1 MIFSLISFRC
11 NTYILRRIVLSLILL
26 MTCTISVVFSQ
37 SRLEI
42 KNLFYDAES
51 WILFEDYKEALPI
64 YQQLLKINPKNS
76 NYKYRIGQCYINTPG
91 EKEKA
96 VGYLE
101 DAVKDIN
108 PDYKEGKLRETHAPY
123 DALYYLANAYR
134 INNQIDKAIET
145 YELFKKNLN
154 VEVYDSNIVNLQ
166 IQSCINAKQLM
177 NAPLFIREK
186 SISDEIN
193 TRTSEFNPVIS
204 DNEDM
209 LIFSRSEAFYDAILY
224 SKRTNG
230 SWSGPMNMNELLNV
244 DEKLF
249 PTSISKDGKT
259 LYLYSSAEYDGIIYT
274 SRFENGNWSPIV
286 KLNENINTKFW
297 ESHATISHDDKKLYF
312 TSNRKGTY
320 GGLDIYISHR
330 DSTGNWGPAE
340 NMGPVINTPYNEESP
355 FLSQDDKTLFF
366 SSRGHFNMGGY
377 DIFYSTLL
385 ANGEMS
391 VPLNVGYPLNST
403 DDDVFFKPLKDGY
416 EGYFSKDNPHG
427 VGKQDIYRVEIFN
440 DDHPRKFLVRG
451 MVRISDLLHNYRDSV
466 KVTAMNIKDPQKML
480 IVYSDPVTGEYK
492 FELPHGNYEITYKG
506 DATEKMTRTV
516 DLPITNPSDSFVL
529 PGIILPRSDFVADL
543 NVGTRKTISVSKGDS
558 LLFPLSVEP
567 NSILTVEQWANDSL
581 LFSEQLNISD
591 SAFNYKMMPGPGN
604 SKLVFK
610 LTDKFNNFT
619 SADVFITRDKEPG
632 QTVIRPEY
640 SRIIAQ
646 KQIAAFL
653 EMLKSRSDNDLKKLL
668 QDIDI
673 NNQKFG
679 RLDDLLSYIKEEGV
693 RKNISSDST
702 DKLALNVAVMDN
714 VLTQAAVDYLA
725 KYTDGDLKNLLE
737 ELDIY
742 EANLKTWTDLQEYIR
757 EKTNGAITADDLNKI
772 AAAALAG
779 TDPEISILKEKILAY
794 SKLSE
799 NGAIMR
805 ESVATV
811 DMRNIRLKEK
821 WLSAFY
827 NEAFKQGLSHNQLAD
842 LLATISSLPGTTAE
856 QMLEDLLKF
865 AEEPLLSSLKALDVK
880 NQKIKTPAELI
891 MFLIT
896 NENKAT
902 YPEDPVYK
910 SISSLIASKNIS
922 EDKIAG
928 QVKSGTGQNVIPWI
942 IGLLAAAA
950 AFLFF
955 IIFRKKKKDAV
966 NN

>member
-1 MIFSLISFRC
+1 M
-11 NTYILRRIVLSLILL
+11 LL
-26 MTCTISVVFSQ
+26 MTCTISDVFSQ
-37 SRLEI
+37 ARLEI
-42 KNLFYDAES
+42 KNMFYDAES
-51 WILFEDYKEALPI
+51 WILFEDYKEALPL
-64 YQQLLKINPKNS
+64 YQRLLKINPTNS

-96 VGYLE
+96 VSYLE

-108 PDYKEGKLRETHAPY
+108 PDYKEGKFRETHAPY

-145 YELFKKNLN
+145 YELFKKNLDAK
-154 VEVYDSNIVNLQ
+154 VYDSNIVNLQ

-186 SISDEIN
+186 SISDDIN

-259 LYLYSSAEYDGIIYT
+259 LYLYSSADYDGIIYT

-320 GGLDIYISHR
+320 GGLDIYVSHR
-330 DSTGNWGPAE
+330 DSAGDWGPAE
-340 NMGPVINTPYNEESP
+340 NMGPVLNTPYNEESP

-403 DDDVFFKPLKDGY
+403 DDDVFFKPIKDGY
-416 EGYFSKDNPHG
+416 AGYFAKDNPQG
-427 VGKQDIYRVEIFN
+427 MGKQDIYRVEIFN

-451 MVRISDLLHNYRDSV
+451 MVRIADLLHNYHDSV

-480 IVYSDPVTGEYK
+480 LVYSDPVTGEYE
-492 FELPHGNYEITYKG
+492 FELPHGNYEIAYKG
-506 DATEKMTRTV
+506 DATEKVTRNV
-516 DLPITNPSDSFVL
+516 DLPLTNPSDSFVL
-529 PGIILPRSDFVADL
+529 PGTILPRTDFVADF
-543 NVGTRKTISVSKGDS
+543 NVGTSKTISVSKGDS
-558 LLFPLSVEP
+558 LMFPLSVEP
-567 NSILTVEQWANDSL
+567 NSILTIEKWSGDSL
-581 LFSEQLNISD
+581 LFSEQFNISD
-591 SAFNYKMMPGPGN
+591 STFNYKMMPGPGD

-610 LTDKFNNFT
+610 LTDKFNNIT
-619 SADVFITRDKEPG
+619 STDVFITRDKEPG
-632 QTVIRPEY
+632 QTIIRPEY
-640 SRIIAQ
+640 SRIIAE

-673 NNQKFG
+673 KNQKFG
-679 RLDDLLSYIKEEGV
+679 RLDDLLYYIKEEGAK
-693 RKNISSDST
+693 KNISSDRV
-702 DKLALNVAVMDN
+702 DKLALYVAVMDN
-714 VLTQAAVDYLA
+714 VLTQGAVNYLA
-725 KYTDGDLKNLLE
+725 KYTDGDLKKLLE
-737 ELDIY
+737 DLDIY
-742 EANLKTWTDLQEYIR
+742 DANLKTWTDLQDYIR
-757 EKTNGAITADDLNKI
+757 EKTNGSITPADLNKI
-772 AAAALAG
+772 AASALAD
-779 TDPEISILKEKILAY
+779 T
-794 SKLSE
+794 
-799 NGAIMR
+799 
-805 ESVATV
+805 
-811 DMRNIRLKEK
+811 
-821 WLSAFY
+821 
-827 NEAFKQGLSHNQLAD
+827 HNQLAD
-842 LLATISSLPGTTAE
+842 ISG
-856 QMLEDLLKF
+856 
-865 AEEPLLSSLKALDVK
+865 
-880 NQKIKTPAELI
+880 
-891 MFLIT
+891 
-896 NENKAT
+896 
-902 YPEDPVYK
+902 
-910 SISSLIASKNIS
+910 LIASKNIPD
-922 EDKIAG
+922 DKIAVP
-928 QVKSGTGQNVIPWI
+928 VKSGSDKHLIPWI
-942 IGLLAAAA
+942 IGLLVHCS
-950 AFLFF
+950 
-955 IIFRKKKKDAV
+955 IFVLYNIQEEKKRIRKELKH
-966 NN
+966 